1 MSGLVMGRVF
11 YTDLPAHL
19 KLTLLALADHAE
31 DDGTGIFVGQARL
44 ARKTGASERAVRGHI
59 AELRELGLIEKV
71 GRVGSRGSDKHR
83 VVVESLPTSEQIAL
97 MFPGPRPA
105 EVADR
110 QKLPTGAAAS
120 SRPATQRSSTGNS
133 QAAEPSVEPS
143 EEPSGRP
150 ARKRDLI
157 HDALAEI
164 EGADSAQLTR
174 PHARRIAVAA
184 AAIRAAT
191 PDVSSAQVHLRA
203 EVYRRLHPEWELT
216 ANALASHWA
225 SVSGARTAP
234 VPGGRSRRMSE
245 FTTDELEA
253 MRG

>member
-11 YTDLPAHL
+11 YTELPAHL

-97 MFPGPRPA
+97 MFPGRPA

-110 QKLPTGAAAS
+110 QKLPTGVQAS
-120 SRPATQRSSTGNS
+120 PRPATQRSSTGNS
-133 QAAEPSVEPS
+133 QAAEPSEEPSVEPS
-143 EEPSGRP
+143 SLSFDAFYEAFPRHQGKGSAKKAFTKALSKASAEE
-150 ARKRDLI
+150 L
-157 HDALAEI
+157 LA
-164 EGADSAQLTR
+164 S
-174 PHARRIAVAA
+174 
-184 AAIRAAT
+184 AIRYRNDPNREPGFTCLPAT
-191 PDVSSAQVHLRA
+191 WLNQERWLDEPLPSRDPNKIPVSPA
-203 EVYRRLHPEWELT
+203 
-216 ANALASHWA
+216 
-225 SVSGARTAP
+225 
-234 VPGGRSRRMSE
+234 VPRSRRMFE
-245 FTTDELEA
+245 IPTEELGA
-253 MRG
+253 ANG